1 MKIFLLL
8 HRHSPRLRPR
18 RFLRDP
24 LRAEARG
31 TALQESFTTWHTHP
45 SRLPP
50 SPPRSLRQERNR
62 YPVGSLEI
70 LQVSRPRL
78 LCLLQC
84 APSRHL
90 HPSPQTPTP
99 RLFQTVAL
107 DQDEM
112 LLQQYPQSRHVQFR
126 KKPRPPLLQMC
137 QAPVRFLPVGR

>member
-1 MKIFLLL
+1 MVTRLLPL
-8 HRHSPRLRPR
+8 HRRRLRPR
-18 RFLRDP
+18 RFLRVP
-24 LRAEARG
+24 LRAETRG
-31 TALQESFTTWHTHP
+31 PT
-45 SRLPP
+45 LPETFPTSHGSCVSP

-62 YPVGSLEI
+62 YPVRSLGI

-78 LCLLQC
+78 LRLLQR